1 MGVPLGVGPWSA
13 PEDTHLLTSRPNH
26 RDRQTAGWG
35 RLSAGPLPF
44 LSMRSFADHLNQPAG
59 RGALRDHPHSGAAG
73 GAPCGDLVRIAVRIE
88 GDRVAEAGFD
98 AEGCGAVTAAASAVV
113 ESIEEGLFFD
123 ACRWSGDRLAKELG
137 LGPAKRHAAELV
149 VDALH
154 RALGAAA
161 GSEAVSI
168 ARSARRTLVAMSGGV
183 DSAAAAQLALDAGD
197 EVVAVTLELWSDPGT
212 DGDKSCCSPQAVRG
226 ARDLA
231 HRMGIPHLTLDLR
244 ERFRAEVV
252 DTFLDGYAAGRT
264 PNPCVRCNGEVR
276 FDAMLELAGALGA
289 ARLATGHYARIAR
302 DEHGPLIRAAA
313 DARKDQSYMLARL
326 DPRLL
331 DRISFPLGA
340 LTKDAVRAL
349 AREAGLPV
357 ADKRESQDLCFVAG
371 LGGRAFL
378 QRHGG
383 PRLRSPGE
391 IVDRGGNVLGRHEG
405 QHNYT
410 VGQRRG
416 LGLAT
421 PDPMYVLRKDAETNR
436 VVVGPRE
443 ALATARVPLENATLH
458 RSAREVEAVRLRY
471 HAEPIPCRVHVQDD
485 GSLELRLDRP
495 ANGVAPG
502 QLACLMREDRVVGEG
517 TIGEPH

>member
-1 MGVPLGVGPWSA
+1 
-13 PEDTHLLTSRPNH
+13 
-26 RDRQTAGWG
+26 
-35 RLSAGPLPF
+35 
-44 LSMRSFADHLNQPAG
+44 LNGEELA
-59 RGALRDHPHSGAAG
+59 RG
-73 GAPCGDLVRIAVRIE
+73 
-88 GDRVAEAGFD
+88 
-98 AEGCGAVTAAASAVV
+98 
-113 ESIEEGLFFD
+113 
-123 ACRWSGDRLAKELG
+123 LG
-137 LGPAKRHAAELV
+137 LSPPKRHAAELAA
-149 VDALH
+149 DALH

-161 GSEAVSI
+161 KDGAVRLEA
-168 ARSARRTLVAMSGGV
+168 AGRRTLVAMSGGV

-212 DGDKSCCSPQAVRG
+212 DGERSCCSPQAVRG

-231 HRMGIPHLTLDLR
+231 HRMGIPHMTLDLR

-252 DTFLDGYAAGRT
+252 DGFLDGYAAGRT

-276 FDAMLELAGALGA
+276 FDAMLELAEALGA

-302 DEHGPLIRAAA
+302 DEHGPLIRAGA
-313 DARKDQSYMLARL
+313 DPRKDQSYMLAKL
-326 DPRLL
+326 GPELL
-331 DRISFPLGA
+331 DRLSFPLGG

-371 LGGRAFL
+371 LGGREFL
-378 QRHGG
+378 LRHGG
-383 PRLRSPGE
+383 PRLRRPGD
-391 IVDRGGNVLGRHEG
+391 IVDRGGTVLGRHGG

-416 LGLAT
+416 LGLSS
-421 PDPMYVLRKDAETNR
+421 PEPMYVLKREAQTNR
-436 VVVGPRE
+436 VVVGPKE
-443 ALATARVPLENATLH
+443 ALATDRVPLDDATLH
-458 RSAREVEAVRLRY
+458 RHPREVQTVRLRY
-471 HAEPIPCRVHVQDD
+471 HAEALACRVHVEEN
-485 GSLELRLDRP
+485 GRLELELDQP

>member
-1 MGVPLGVGPWSA
+1 
-13 PEDTHLLTSRPNH
+13 
-26 RDRQTAGWG
+26 
-35 RLSAGPLPF
+35 
-44 LSMRSFADHLNQPAG
+44 MRSFAEHLSAPTG
-59 RGALRDHPHSGAAG
+59 LGALKNHPHTGAAG
-73 GAPCGDLVRIAVRIE
+73 GAPCGDLVRIAVRVE
-88 GDRVAEAGFD
+88 GDRVAQAGFD
-98 AEGCGAVTAAASAVV
+98 AEGCGALTAAASAIV
-113 ESIEEGLFFD
+113 EAIEGEPFLD
-123 ACRWSGDRLAKELG
+123 ACRWNADRVSEELG
-137 LGPAKRHAAELV
+137 GLTPPKRHAADLAA
-149 VDALH
+149 DALH
-154 RALGAAA
+154 RALGVAAKD
-161 GSEAVSI
+161 GAVRIDASP
-168 ARSARRTLVAMSGGV
+168 RRTLVAMSGGV

-212 DGDKSCCSPQAVRG
+212 DGELSCCSPQAVRG

-231 HRMGIPHLTLDLR
+231 HRMGLPHVTLDLR

-252 DTFLDGYAAGRT
+252 DRFLDGYAAGRT

-276 FDAMLELAGALGA
+276 FDALLELAGALGA

-302 DEHGPLIRAAA
+302 DDQGPLIRAAA
-313 DARKDQSYMLARL
+313 DPRKDQSYMLAKL
-326 DPRLL
+326 DPALL
-331 DRISFPLGA
+331 DRLSFPLGG

-383 PRLRSPGE
+383 PRLRRPGE
-391 IVDRGGNVLGRHEG
+391 IVDRQGTVLGHHEG

-421 PDPMYVLRKDAETNR
+421 SEPLYVLERDASTNR
-436 VVVGPRE
+436 VVVGPKQ
-443 ALATARVPLENATLH
+443 ALATRRVRLEDATLH
-458 RSAREVEAVRLRY
+458 REPAEVETVRLRY
-471 HAEPIPCRVHVQDD
+471 HAKPLACRVHVQED
-485 GSLELRLDRP
+485 GALELELGES

-502 QLACLMREDRVVGEG
+502 QLACLMRQDRVVGEG
-517 TIGEPH
+517 TIGEPQ